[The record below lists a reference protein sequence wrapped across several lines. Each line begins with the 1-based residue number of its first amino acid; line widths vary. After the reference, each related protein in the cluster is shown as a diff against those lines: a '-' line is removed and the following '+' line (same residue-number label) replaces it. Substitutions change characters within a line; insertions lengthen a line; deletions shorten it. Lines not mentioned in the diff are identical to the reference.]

1 MSVQG
6 CAQSCAKVAGC
17 ATHGRE
23 DDDVALL
30 EREGDGGRRDVHLVV
45 PRLEVVREC
54 KCSLVRA
61 PARTHL
67 VQALCN
73 SDPQV
78 GVVPW
83 RLTG

>member
-6 CAQSCAKVAGC
+6 CAQSCAKVTGF

-30 EREGDGGRRDVHLVV
+30 ERDGDGGRRDVHLVV
-45 PRLEVVREC
+45 PRLQKIRQC
-54 KCSLVRA
+54 KCSFVRA
-61 PARTHL
+61 PAHARRL
-67 VQALCN
+67 AEALRN
-73 SDPQV
+73 SYPQV

-83 RLTG
+83 LTG